1 MYFTVLS
8 SLPAPAW
15 VPLTRDVE
23 ATGPS
28 RTSTQ
33 RSSPGR
39 ACATEDGAGRPGY
52 CRPGACSNLERQ
64 LRQAAGPAAAAM
76 AGPAAARRRLPA
88 GDQAHRRRVPRT
100 ARRRTREPWLRARL
114 ARRAAV
120 ERRSDL
126 VPGRA

>member
-23 ATGPS
+23 ATGPLRTFTWQRAKDQS
-28 RTSTQ
+28 R
-33 RSSPGR
+33 RGP
-39 ACATEDGAGRPGY
+39 CAAEDATGRPGY
-52 CRPGACSNLERQ
+52 CRPGARSNLERQ
-64 LRQAAGPAAAAM
+64 LRQAAGPAAAAV

-100 ARRRTREPWLRARL
+100 ARRRTREPWLCARL
-114 ARRAAV
+114 AR
-120 ERRSDL
+120 
-126 VPGRA
+126 